1 MLNKSLFSYSNLPN
15 INNKCY
21 CLGNVTIVMINY
33 LHVFFP
39 TFPFLSSW
47 KLSQAWYCLGGSLP
61 DNDLIFQHRVAQ
73 ETILYKDEQLRE
85 AQAWIARVQE
95 MDVLQSNTNHSLQA
109 ELRERTEQYNQ
120 LWLGCQ
126 RQVSLLWDSILHI
139 YGVLN

>member
-1 MLNKSLFSYSNLPN
+1 
-15 INNKCY
+15 
-21 CLGNVTIVMINY
+21 MINY

-47 KLSQAWYCLGGSLP
+47 KLSQACYCLGGLLP

>member
-73 ETILYKDEQLRE
+73 ETILYKDE
-85 AQAWIARVQE
+85 
-95 MDVLQSNTNHSLQA
+95 
-109 ELRERTEQYNQ
+109 
-120 LWLGCQ
+120 
-126 RQVSLLWDSILHI
+126 
-139 YGVLN
+139 